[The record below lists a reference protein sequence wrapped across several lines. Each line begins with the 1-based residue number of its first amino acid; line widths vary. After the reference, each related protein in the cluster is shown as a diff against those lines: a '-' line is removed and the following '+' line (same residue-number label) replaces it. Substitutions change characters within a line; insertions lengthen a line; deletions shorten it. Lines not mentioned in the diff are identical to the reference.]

1 MRLIC
6 PSCGAIASAEA
17 WENDAAA
24 RQALDV
30 VTRLPGVVQSRV
42 LPYLG
47 LFRQGGR
54 GLTWTRALRLLQQLQ
69 DMVES
74 GTVRWEGGELR
85 PCPPTV
91 WAAALDAVLARRPK
105 GLKNHNYLRHV
116 AWEMAAGR
124 AASEERAVERQR
136 MGRAYVAEEERAGKE
151 EERVER
157 KEERVAEGTAEPE
170 RPATE
175 EERRKVYEMLK
186 AWTGKM
192 GGARP

>member
-30 VTRLPGVVQSRV
+30 VVRLPGVVQSRV

-47 LFRQGGR
+47 LFRQGAR
-54 GLTWTRALRLLQQLQ
+54 GLTWSRALKLLQQLRHLV
-69 DMVES
+69 DA

-116 AWEMAAGR
+116 AWEMAAGQ
-124 AASEERAVERQR
+124 AAHEEREVERQR
-136 MGRAYVAEEERAGKE
+136 TGRVH
-151 EERVER
+151 V
-157 KEERVAEGTAEPE
+157 EERVAEGTSEPD

-175 EERRKVYEMLK
+175 EERRKVYEMLR

-192 GGARP
+192 GGRP

>member
-116 AWEMAAGR
+116 AWEMAAGQ
-124 AASEERAVERQR
+124 AAREERAAERHR
-136 MGRAYVAEEERAGKE
+136 LGRAHVPESTEGADRPPGRQDAGVLPAGTPECEED
-151 EERVER
+151 
-157 KEERVAEGTAEPE
+157 

-175 EERRKVYEMLK
+175 EERRAVLEMLK
-186 AWTGKM
+186 AFSE
-192 GGARP
+192 RRSV

>member
-17 WENDAAA
+17 WENDVAA

-47 LFRQGGR
+47 LFRQGAR
-54 GLTWTRALRLLQQLQ
+54 GLTWTRAHRLLQQIH
-69 DMVES
+69 DMVEA
-74 GTVRWEGGELR
+74 GTVRWEGGEER

-105 GLKNHNYLRHV
+105 ALKNHNYLRHV
-116 AWEMAAGR
+116 AWEMASGEAARSERDVERARVSRTHVAGGAQASPGDEER
-124 AASEERAVERQR
+124 ARPLPDMVAARGDPDAPASEED
-136 MGRAYVAEEERAGKE
+136 
-151 EERVER
+151 
-157 KEERVAEGTAEPE
+157 
-170 RPATE
+170 
-175 EERRKVYEMLK
+175 RRKVYEMLK
-186 AWTGKM
+186 AWTSRM
-192 GGARP
+192 GA